1 MKGRRNN
8 YLEGERRRR
17 KEKEA
22 ARTEDQHPRRKKK
35 KHEWR
40 EGGKIGRKRK
50 GMNE

>member
-40 EGGKIGRKRK
+40 EMTQPRGRRRIKAA
-50 GMNE
+50 